1 MASYPRR
8 LAARIFARGRGLRG
22 VWALV
27 GSAPASALAVLALA
41 FTLVLP
47 AGVWA
52 APVLRVL
59 SWPGYAD
66 PDIVATFEK
75 RHGVKVEI
83 TVVGSDDVLR
93 AKLAQPQGG
102 GFDLVAANTAEVSR
116 MLAQGLLAPLP
127 MGSLPNT
134 ARQLPRFRQ
143 LQAIAGIT
151 RGAEV
156 FAMPYTYS
164 EMGLIYDRRQFTAPP
179 DSVAVLW
186 DPRLQGKV
194 LAFDGSSHGFSL
206 AAMYRGL
213 PPFQIEAGH
222 FGPLAKDLVA
232 LRRNVRSFY
241 SLPEE
246 SLELFRKHR
255 VAVMHA
261 NYGQQQLKQLRDA
274 GLDVGY
280 VVPREGA
287 LAWLDCWAILR
298 SSGQMALAAQWINYM
313 LEPGV
318 SRELTRRQ
326 GLANTLDEPPA
337 LSGDAPMGAIVW
349 LEPVEDEA
357 RRAQL
362 WQRILSGERP
372 SRF

>member
-1 MASYPRR
+1 MAFMAWRQAAGTWAQQTRR
-8 LAARIFARGRGLRG
+8 GGVAAVLL
-22 VWALV
+22 ALV
-27 GSAPASALAVLALA
+27 LGAL
-41 FTLVLP
+41 LP
-47 AGVWA
+47 RPVQA
-52 APVLRVL
+52 ATVLRVL

-66 PDIVATFEK
+66 PDFVAVFEK

-83 TVVGSDDVLR
+83 TTVASDDVLR
-93 AKLAQPQGG
+93 AKLASPDGA
-102 GFDLVAANTAEVSR
+102 GFDLVAANTAEIARLVAQR
-116 MLAQGLLAPLP
+116 MLIPLP
-127 MGSLPNT
+127 VSNIPNT

-143 LQAIAGIT
+143 LQSIAGIAA
-151 RGAEV
+151 RGEV
-156 FAMPYTYS
+156 YAMPFTYS
-164 EMGLIYDRRQFTAPP
+164 EMGLIYDRQQFSAPP
-179 DSVAVLW
+179 QSIAALW
-186 DPRLQGKV
+186 DPRWQGKV

-213 PPFQIEAGH
+213 APFRIDPAR
-222 FGPLAKDLVA
+222 FSPLAKDLVA

-246 SLELFRKHR
+246 SVELFRKHK

-280 VVPREGA
+280 VVPKEGA
-287 LAWLDCWAILR
+287 LAWLDCWAITSR
-298 SSGQMALAAQWINYM
+298 STKVALATEWINYM
-313 LEPGV
+313 LDPAV
-318 SRELTRRQ
+318 SREFTRRQ

-337 LSGDAPMGAIVW
+337 LSGDVPMGPIVW

-362 WQRILSGERP
+362 WQRIVSGDRP
-372 SRF
+372 DRF